1 MHGVSRGVK
10 DGDVVLQDV
19 EMKGRSQQPPLA
31 RPLVPVAQQQ
41 TLSCNIR
48 EIKGGGEDAD

>member
-48 EIKGGGEDAD
+48 VIKGGGEDAD